1 MSGATGETDETG
13 VDEKLNPLELEQRS
27 VNVAGDEGLVDGE
40 PGAGTDANYSAP
52 PPRVRSRETGDL
64 AGATTTH
71 DGAPG
76 KLEQTGGDGT
86 APSEVK

>member
-1 MSGATGETDETG
+1 MSGATGG
-13 VDEKLNPLELEQRS
+13 AGADEKLNPLELEQRG

-52 PPRVRSRETGDL
+52 PPRAKSRETGDL
-64 AGATTTH
+64 AGATSTH

-76 KLEQTGGDGT
+76 KLEPTGGDGT
-86 APSEVK
+86 APTEVK